1 MLAWWRVGGLAAE
14 LWSFFIRLGS
24 TGLVMLGIL
33 DSSFLFLPMGNDLL
47 LLALVANNPQ
57 RLPLYVLAAA
67 SGSLI
72 GVYLFDLVTRKG
84 GEKGLAMMMRPK
96 RIERLKKKM
105 ESRAGVVLVTAALAP
120 PPFPFSAVVGAA
132 SALQYP
138 RPRLLVIVFVARLV
152 RFTILALVALRF
164 GSGVIHMM
172 NQPAFRGFVAALAA
186 VCLVGSAISVARWIR
201 RARK

>member
-1 MLAWWRVGGLAAE
+1 VGGLAAE
-14 LWSFFIRLGS
+14 LWSFFIRSGS
-24 TGLVMLGIL
+24 TGLVLLGIL

-47 LLALVANNPQ
+47 LLALVAKNPQ

-72 GVYLFDLVTRKG
+72 GVCLFDLVMRKG
-84 GEKGLAMMMRPK
+84 GEKGLAMMMRPN
-96 RIERLKKKM
+96 RLERLKKKM

-138 RPRLLVIVFVARLV
+138 RSRLLGIVFAARLL
-152 RFTILALVALRF
+152 RFMILALVALRF
-164 GSGVIHMM
+164 GSGVIRMM
-172 NQPAFRGFVAALAA
+172 NQPAFRGFVAALAT
-186 VCLVGSAISVARWIR
+186 VCLVGSAISVTRWIR
-201 RARK
+201 RARR